1 MKENGKL
8 NEVKRAAWFKGWDLL
23 VYAVLLVFLL
33 ALFLAF
39 VILPE
44 RHPLTGIEILLMNER
59 VFTCDFQEGTYET
72 FGKSVQ
78 VEEAGGLLTVTV
90 TTEEGYN
97 VVVINMQERTADM
110 TDADCSWSRDC
121 VHMAPI
127 SDTVSAQIACIPHG
141 LVVIPLSD
149 ALHSDGTLH

>member
-1 MKENGKL
+1 MKESKL

-23 VYAVLLVFLL
+23 VYAVLLVLL
-33 ALFLAF
+33 AALFFAF

-44 RHPLTGIEILLMNER
+44 RGALTGIEILLKNER
-59 VFTCDFQEGTYET
+59 VFSCDFEEGTYET
-72 FGKSVQ
+72 FGERVQ
-78 VEEAGGLLTVTV
+78 VQEAGSLLTVTV

-97 VVVINMQERTADM
+97 VVVIDMQNRTADM

-127 SDTVSAQIACIPHG
+127 SDTMSAQIACIPHG
-141 LVVIPLSD
+141 LVVVPLSD

>member
-1 MKENGKL
+1 MKESKL

-23 VYAVLLVFLL
+23 VYAVLLVLL
-33 ALFLAF
+33 AALFFAF

-44 RHPLTGIEILLMNER
+44 RHPLTGIEILLKNER
-59 VFTCDFQEGTYET
+59 VFSCDFEEGTYET
-72 FGKSVQ
+72 FGESVQ
-78 VEEAGGLLTVTV
+78 VQEAGSLLTVTV

-127 SDTVSAQIACIPHG
+127 SDTMSAQIACIPHG
-141 LVVIPLSD
+141 LVVVPLSD

>member
-1 MKENGKL
+1 MKESKL

-23 VYAVLLVFLL
+23 VYAVLLVLL
-33 ALFLAF
+33 AALFFAF

-44 RHPLTGIEILLMNER
+44 RGALTGIEILLMNER

-72 FGKSVQ
+72 FGESVQ
-78 VEEAGGLLTVTV
+78 VQEAGSLLTVTV

-127 SDTVSAQIACIPHG
+127 SDTMSAQIACIPHG
-141 LVVIPLSD
+141 LVVVPLSD

>member
-1 MKENGKL
+1 MKESKL

-23 VYAVLLVFLL
+23 VYAVLLVLL
-33 ALFLAF
+33 AALFFAF

-44 RHPLTGIEILLMNER
+44 RGALTGIEILLKNER
-59 VFTCDFQEGTYET
+59 VFSCDFEEGTYET
-72 FGKSVQ
+72 FGERVQ
-78 VEEAGGLLTVTV
+78 VQEAGSLLTVTV

-127 SDTVSAQIACIPHG
+127 SDTMSAQIACIPHG
-141 LVVIPLSD
+141 LVVVPLSD

>member
-1 MKENGKL
+1 MKESKL

-23 VYAVLLVFLL
+23 VYAVLLVLL
-33 ALFLAF
+33 AALFFAF

-44 RHPLTGIEILLMNER
+44 RGALTGIEILLKNER
-59 VFTCDFQEGTYET
+59 VISCDFEEGTYET
-72 FGKSVQ
+72 FGESVQ
-78 VEEAGGLLTVTV
+78 VQEAGNLLTVTV

-127 SDTVSAQIACIPHG
+127 SDTMSAQIACIPHG
-141 LVVIPLSD
+141 LVVVPLSD

>member
-1 MKENGKL
+1 MKESKL

-23 VYAVLLVFLL
+23 VYAVLLVLL
-33 ALFLAF
+33 AALFFAF

-44 RHPLTGIEILLMNER
+44 RGALTGIEILLKNER
-59 VFTCDFQEGTYET
+59 VFTCDFEEGTYET
-72 FGKSVQ
+72 FGESVQ
-78 VEEAGGLLTVTV
+78 VKEAGSLLTVTV

-127 SDTVSAQIACIPHG
+127 SDTMSAQIACIPHG
-141 LVVIPLSD
+141 LVVVPLSD

>member
-1 MKENGKL
+1 MKESKL

-23 VYAVLLVFLL
+23 VYAVLLVFLA
-33 ALFLAF
+33 ALFFAF

-44 RHPLTGIEILLMNER
+44 RGALTGIEILLMNER

-72 FGKSVQ
+72 FGESVQ
-78 VEEAGGLLTVTV
+78 VQEAGSLLTVTV

-127 SDTVSAQIACIPHG
+127 SDTMSAQIACIPHG
-141 LVVIPLSD
+141 LVVVPLSD

>member
-1 MKENGKL
+1 MKESKL

-23 VYAVLLVFLL
+23 VYAVLLVFLA
-33 ALFLAF
+33 ALFFAF

-44 RHPLTGIEILLMNER
+44 RGALTGIEILLKNER
-59 VFTCDFQEGTYET
+59 VFSCDFEEGTYET
-72 FGKSVQ
+72 FGESVQ
-78 VEEAGGLLTVTV
+78 AQEAGSLLTVTV

-97 VVVINMQERTADM
+97 VVVINMQECTADM

-127 SDTVSAQIACIPHG
+127 SDTMSAQIACIPHG
-141 LVVIPLSD
+141 LVVIPLSNT
-149 ALHSDGTLH
+149 LHSDGTLH

>member
-1 MKENGKL
+1 MKESKL

-23 VYAVLLVFLL
+23 VYAVLLVFLA

-44 RHPLTGIEILLMNER
+44 RGALTGIEILLKNER
-59 VFTCDFQEGTYET
+59 VFSCDFEEGTYET
-72 FGKSVQ
+72 FGERVQ
-78 VEEAGGLLTVTV
+78 VQEAGSLLTVTV

-97 VVVINMQERTADM
+97 VVVIDMQNRTADM

-127 SDTVSAQIACIPHG
+127 SDTMSAQIACIPHG
-141 LVVIPLSD
+141 LVVVPLSD